1 MVGAAAEAAKA
12 VEKEDRST
20 ISLKVNIGTFD
31 QPRSSLALTYT
42 RSEDQGAVIRNIA
55 PHNSTRHHRTRTTA
69 HASTAHMGGMFGMQ
83 PRR

>member
-1 MVGAAAEAAKA
+1 LTVDVLAAAEAAKA

-42 RSEDQGAVIRNIA
+42 NSEEQGADA
-55 PHNSTRHHRTRTTA
+55 PVA
-69 HASTAHMGGMFGMQ
+69 HAHQRTSAHARSPG
-83 PRR
+83 